1 MRNAD
6 AESREP
12 TARLSRTL
20 QSMHGMNTSATEA
33 ISAAAQSV
41 SVSEDTLTV
50 DLVDGRTISVPL
62 AWYPRLLNATQK
74 ERKAWR
80 LIGRGEGIQWPDVEE
95 DISVAGLL
103 LGHPSFES
111 NASLEK
117 WLASRKRRR
126 TRPSIRR
133 GKPQ

>member
-1 MRNAD
+1 
-6 AESREP
+6 
-12 TARLSRTL
+12 
-20 QSMHGMNTSATEA
+20 MHGMNTSAAEL
-33 ISAAAQSV
+33 ISGIAQNV

-95 DISVAGLL
+95 DISVASLL
-103 LGHPSFES
+103 AGHPSFERKES
-111 NASLEK
+111 FEK
-117 WLASRKRRR
+117 WLASRRKSRTRR
-126 TRPSIRR
+126 TPGR
-133 GKPQ
+133 GKSRR